1 LRRFLSSS
9 SSFLLRVV
17 ELCGWVWVTRVSFFL
32 FGDSGLVSEGVWV
45 GPFISF
51 SGWVDCWVGVGGFQE
66 FFLGGILDWWERG
79 FGWVIFFFFHDGW
92 VGTGWVGVRGFM
104 RIFYWGLWK
113 VILGFLFSL
122 NIA

>member
-1 LRRFLSSS
+1 
-9 SSFLLRVV
+9 
-17 ELCGWVWVTRVSFFL
+17 VWVTRVSFFL
-32 FGDSGLVSEGVWV
+32 FGDSGLVSEGVW
-45 GPFISF
+45 
-51 SGWVDCWVGVGGFQE
+51 VGGFQE

-92 VGTGWVGVRGFM
+92 VGGWVGVRGFM